1 MNLTAREV
9 FPGLDSQVPD
19 SRFKRVSIAIDSL
32 FNKSLTRRENG
43 SPFIIT
49 GDIPAMWLRDS
60 TWQVAP
66 LLNSNH
72 SEVIQL
78 LIELSKT
85 QVELFLIDPY
95 ANAFNPAPNGECWHK
110 DFPDQSPWVFERK
123 FELDSWASV
132 LYLAR
137 MIIEKYG
144 RTDHINA
151 SFKEALR
158 VMLELAKREQH
169 HDPESYIFKRNN
181 EVPHDSLSHNGRGA
195 PTAYTG
201 MVYSAFRPSDDACVY
216 GYLVPSNLFFLN
228 ELELLPENLK
238 SPESNDLSTDIR
250 KGIQEFAINDGCFA
264 YEVDGLGNALF
275 IDDANIP
282 SLLSLPLLGCISTE
296 DESYKATRE
305 FILSGNNPY
314 YFSGTKAAG
323 IGSQH
328 TPTGFV
334 WPIALAVQALT
345 DSSISNKLD
354 TLDLLEQ
361 TDGGT
366 GSMHE
371 SFNVSNDKD
380 FTRSWFSWAD
390 MTYVQLVLNSVNYQS
405 K

>member
-216 GYLVPSNLFFLN
+216 GYLVPSNLFFLS
-228 ELELLPENLK
+228 ELELLPENLR

-250 KGIQEFAINDGCFA
+250 KGIQEFAIIDGRFA

>member
-1 MNLTAREV
+1 VNLTAREI
-9 FPGLDSQVPD
+9 FPGLDSQISA
-19 SRFKRVSIAIDSL
+19 SRFNRVSRAIDSL
-32 FNKSLTRRENG
+32 FRKSLTRRENG
-43 SPFIIT
+43 TPFIIT

-72 SEVIQL
+72 PEVIRL
-78 LIELSKT
+78 LIELSKV

-95 ANAFNPAPNGECWHK
+95 ANAFNPAPNGQCWHK
-110 DFPDQSPWVFERK
+110 DFANQSPWVFERK

-137 MIIEKYG
+137 MITDKYG
-144 RTDHINA
+144 RTEHIDA
-151 SFKEALR
+151 SFKEALS
-158 VMLELAKREQH
+158 VMINLAKIEQH

-181 EVPHDSLSHNGRGA
+181 GVPHDFLSRNGRGA

-201 MVYSAFRPSDDACVY
+201 MVYSAFRPSDDACMY

-228 ELELLPENLK
+228 ELELLPQTLQ
-238 SPESNDLSTDIR
+238 SAESVDLSSKIR
-250 KGIQEFAINDGCFA
+250 RGIEEFAIIDGRYA
-264 YEVDGLGNALF
+264 YEVDGLGNSLF

-282 SLLSLPLLGCISTE
+282 SLLSLPLLGCVSAE
-296 DESYKATRE
+296 DEIYTATRE
-305 FILSGNNPY
+305 FVHSARNPY
-314 YFSGTKAAG
+314 FFSGTTAEG

-345 DSSISNKLD
+345 DSSISNKLE
-354 TLDLLEQ
+354 TLDVLEN

-366 GSMHE
+366 GNMHE
-371 SFNVSNDKD
+371 SFNVDDDKE

-390 MTYVQLVLNSVNYQS
+390 MTYVQLVLDSVNYQAE
-405 K
+405 

>member
-1 MNLTAREV
+1 MNLTARDI
-9 FPGLDSQVPD
+9 FPGLDSQIPE
-19 SRFKRVSIAIDSL
+19 SRFIRVSKAIDSL
-32 FNKSLTRRENG
+32 FQKTLTYLENG
-43 SPFIIT
+43 RPFIIT

-60 TWQVAP
+60 TWQVSP

-72 SEVIQL
+72 PDVTQL

-95 ANAFNPAPNGECWHK
+95 ANAFNPVPNGKCWHK

-123 FELDSWASV
+123 YELDSWASV

-137 MIIEKYG
+137 MITEKYG
-144 RTDHINA
+144 RIDHIDG
-151 SFKEALR
+151 SFKETLSL
-158 VMLELAKREQH
+158 MLNLAKIEQN

-181 EVPHDSLSHNGRGA
+181 GVPHDSLSHNGRGA

-201 MVYSAFRPSDDACVY
+201 MVYSAFRPSDDACMY

-228 ELELLPENLK
+228 ELEQLPETLK
-238 SPESNDLSTDIR
+238 SLESQDLAKAIR
-250 KGIQEFAINDGCFA
+250 AGVERFATIDGKYA
-264 YEVDGLGNALF
+264 YEVDGHGNALF

-282 SLLSLPLLGCISTE
+282 SLLTLPLLGCISPN
-296 DESYKATRE
+296 DELYAATRE
-305 FILSGNNPY
+305 FILSEKNPY
-314 YFSGTKAAG
+314 YFSGSKAAG

-334 WPIALAVQALT
+334 WPIAIAAQALT
-345 DSSISNKLD
+345 DTLPSKKLEA
-354 TLDLLEQ
+354 LELLET
-361 TDGGT
+361 TDAGT

-371 SFNVSNDKD
+371 AFNVSDDKE

-390 MTYVQLVLNSVNYQS
+390 MTYVQLVLDSVNYQS
-405 K
+405 Q

>member
-85 QVELFLIDPY
+85 QVELFLLDPY

-216 GYLVPSNLFFLN
+216 GYLVPSNIFFLN

-250 KGIQEFAINDGCFA
+250 KGIQEFAINDGRFA

-305 FILSGNNPY
+305 FILSGKNPY

-345 DSSISNKLD
+345 DSSISKKLEA
-354 TLDLLEQ
+354 LDLLEQ

>member
-1 MNLTAREV
+1 VNLTASEV
-9 FPGLDSQVPD
+9 FPGLDAQISA
-19 SRFKRVSIAIDSL
+19 SRFNRVSRAIDSL
-32 FNKSLTRRENG
+32 FGKSLTRRENG

-66 LLNSNH
+66 LLNSKH

-95 ANAFNPAPNGECWHK
+95 ANAFNPAPNGQCWHK

-137 MIIEKYG
+137 MITEKYG
-144 RTDHINA
+144 RADHIDA
-151 SFKEALR
+151 SFKEALS
-158 VMLELAKREQH
+158 VMLKLAKLEQH

-181 EVPHDSLSHNGRGA
+181 EVPHDSLSRDGRGA

-201 MVYSAFRPSDDACVY
+201 MIYSAFRPSDDACEY

-228 ELELLPENLK
+228 ELKLLPENLK

-250 KGIQEFAINDGCFA
+250 KGIAEFAIIDGQYA
-264 YEVDGLGNALF
+264 YEVDGLGNSLF

-282 SLLSLPLLGCISTE
+282 SLLSLPLLGCVSPDDKI
-296 DESYKATRE
+296 YKATRE
-305 FILSGNNPY
+305 FILSANNPY
-314 YFSGTKAAG
+314 YFSGTKVAG

-328 TPTGFV
+328 TPAGFV

-345 DSSISNKLD
+345 DPSNRKKLEI
-354 TLDLLEQ
+354 LDLLER

-371 SFNVSNDKD
+371 SFNADNDKE

-390 MTYVQLVLNSVNYQS
+390 MTYLQLVLDSVNYQS